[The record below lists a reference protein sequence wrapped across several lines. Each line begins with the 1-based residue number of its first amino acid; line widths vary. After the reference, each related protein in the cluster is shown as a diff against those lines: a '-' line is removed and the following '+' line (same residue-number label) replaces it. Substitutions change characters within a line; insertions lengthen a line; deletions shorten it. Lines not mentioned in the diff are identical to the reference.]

1 MFKNRNNYIG
11 LCLLLALASS
21 PAHAIKKCKDADGN
35 WHYGDVAVSACE
47 SSKVTT
53 LNDRGIV
60 TDELEAPKSDEEV
73 REEEEA
79 AALKAAEK
87 AQRAAL
93 LEEKRRVMSIYE
105 TEEDI
110 DRQRDNQLH
119 SVERNIDVH
128 MAYLKGMDKRVL
140 RYERKRTE
148 VKQPH
153 LKDQYGKKIVD
164 ANLRIKESKLELAD
178 LEAQKDEISRRFEK
192 EKEMYIAL
200 KNAE

>member
-1 MFKNRNNYIG
+1 MKNNKFFLIS
-11 LCLLLALASS
+11 LFLLLFTVGS

-35 WHYGDVAVSACE
+35 WHYGDVAVQKCE
-47 SSKVTT
+47 NSKVTT
-53 LNDRGIV
+53 LNDRGVI
-60 TDELEAPKSDEEV
+60 TGELEAPKSPEEV
-73 REEEEA
+73 RIEEEA

-105 TEEDI
+105 TEADI

-128 MAYLKGMDKRVL
+128 KAYLSSMDKRVA
-140 RYERKRTE
+140 RYERKQKE
-148 VKQPH
+148 AKSA
-153 LKDQYGKKIVD
+153 KGKEAYGNDISEAKT
-164 ANLRIKESKLELAD
+164 RIKESKLELTE
-178 LEAQKDEISRRFEK
+178 LEAQKADIIRRFEK